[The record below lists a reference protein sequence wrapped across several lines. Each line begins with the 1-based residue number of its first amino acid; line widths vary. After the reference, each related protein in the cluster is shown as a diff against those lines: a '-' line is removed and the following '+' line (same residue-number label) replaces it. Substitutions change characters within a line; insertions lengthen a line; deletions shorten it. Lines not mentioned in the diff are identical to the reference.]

1 MGKHA
6 CSLQQEAM
14 AQAVAIF
21 CSVAGAVL
29 QVRNQAAYQN
39 LLCTLLIPAS
49 YASTISVKNVPDRF
63 RLLLP
68 AFRTVPDALLPLL
81 LLLVELALAARRAAG
96 VFVLLAGAAGGAVEA
111 AEFLR

>member
-6 CSLQQEAM
+6 CSLQQGHGTSF
-14 AQAVAIF
+14 F
-21 CSVAGAVL
+21 CSVDGAVL

-39 LLCTLLIPAS
+39 LLGTLLIPAP

-68 AFRTVPDALLPLL
+68 AFRTVPDALLPFL

-96 VFVLLAGAAGGAVEA
+96 VLVLLAGAAGGAVEA